1 MDVQPRSSGFRIRR
15 AIVGGIMAGVNREL
29 LGAHG
34 RRVPRGVV
42 SIISSQY
49 VVDNERV
56 LSRAF

>member
-1 MDVQPRSSGFRIRR
+1 
-15 AIVGGIMAGVNREL
+15 MAGVNREL